1 MGVGDAT
8 LAERSAIAKRVTG
21 ILRLAAPSL
30 AMDRSSVRECVS
42 IPGGLTSAI
51 APLAGVR
58 PGATVT
64 PCLGYLAGDSKDSVG
79 RLSGGASERR

>member
-8 LAERSAIAKRVTG
+8 LAEGSPIAERVTG

-30 AMDRSSVRECVS
+30 AMDRSSVRDCVS
-42 IPGGLTSAI
+42 VPGGLSQQLR
-51 APLAGVR
+51 PLAGVR

-64 PCLGYLAGDSKDSVG
+64 PGLGYLVGDSKDSVG
-79 RLSGGASERR
+79 KLSGGASERR